1 MFSLKKIL
9 KDHYGIDSVNISP
22 EQGGWTA
29 LAYQVTDGEA
39 AFFLK
44 VYDKNRAS
52 TSKWTA
58 LIDDYMPVLRWLRD
72 HTCAL

>member
-1 MFSLKKIL
+1 MFSIKKML
-9 KDHYGIDSVNISP
+9 QNHYGIDSVNISP

-52 TSKWTA
+52 TAKWQ
-58 LIDDYMPVLRWLRD
+58 L
-72 HTCAL
+72 